1 MPEGPEI
8 SYMVYTFNKKYNHS
22 KLENIK
28 VLSGRYSRHP
38 LPKGFDDFLS
48 KLPSKIE
55 NIKNKG
61 KFIYITLENNSILGI
76 KLNYGHLVTK
86 FEKHCHIEITTSKGI
101 FYIQDVR
108 NFATLSFLNK
118 DTLQEQLNK
127 IGTDL
132 LNEKVSLEE
141 FTQKVKKHPRMKIG
155 MFLIKQDYFSGVGNY
170 VRSEALYIAKISPF
184 RLNKDLSDDEIKEI
198 YDAVLYILKKAFSCL
213 KDHGKHIVKKVYEQK
228 MTPNN
233 EEVIREKLEPT
244 RNIYWVPS
252 VQK

>member
-8 SYMVYTFNKKYNHS
+8 SYMVYTFNKKFSHS

-38 LPKGFDDFLS
+38 LPKGFDAFLS
-48 KLPSKIE
+48 KLPSKIKD
-55 NIKNKG
+55 IKNKG

-170 VRSEALYIAKISPF
+170 VRSEALYIEEIK
-184 RLNKDLSDDEIKEI
+184 IKEI

>member
-8 SYMVYTFNKKYNHS
+8 SYMVYTFQKKYADS
-22 KLENIK
+22 ILKDIK
-28 VLSGRYSRHP
+28 VLSGRYTRHP
-38 LPKGFDDFLS
+38 LPKGFDTLLS
-48 KLPSKIE
+48 NLPSKIKS
-55 NIKNKG
+55 IKNKG
-61 KFIYITLENNSILGI
+61 KFIYMTLENNSILGI
-76 KLNYGHLVTK
+76 KLNYGHLVEEK
-86 FEKHCHIEITTSKGI
+86 EKHCHIELITSKGI
-101 FYIQDVR
+101 FYIEDLR
-108 NFATLSFLNK
+108 NFASLTILNEE
-118 DTLQEQLNK
+118 TLQEQLNK

-132 LNEKVSLEE
+132 LNEKISLDE

-184 RLNKDLSDDEIKEI
+184 RLNKELNDIEIKQI
-198 YDAVLYILKKAFSCL
+198 YDATLYILHKAFSCL
-213 KDHGKHIVKKVYEQK
+213 KDHGQKIVKKVYEHK

-233 EEVIREKLEPT
+233 EVVVREKLEPT